1 MSRKYA
7 RRKAIIRRRIFLSV
21 TALVLVLVIATVV
34 FVVKMATS
42 GDKKDKENSKPTSS
56 SSNISSSS
64 KVTSS
69 EESKPQY
76 VTLGDY
82 TLDAT
87 YTELLLVN
95 GKNPLPKDYN
105 YEGNLVTIPQK
116 YLKGE
121 LNQIDKNVWPYLQ
134 AMFDNARKE
143 GIDIGCWSPYRSYNT
158 QKWLFQR
165 KINALIDS
173 GTPKSEAEDK
183 AATIVARPGTSEHH
197 TGLAL
202 DINSASS
209 SFEKTE
215 AYKWLT
221 ENAEDYGFVMRYSKE
236 KQEITGVIHESWHWR
251 FVGINAAKEMNKLGY
266 CLEEYVEYKNK

>member
-34 FVVKMATS
+34 FVVKMAKS

-95 GKNPLPKDYN
+95 GKNPLPQDYN

>member
-95 GKNPLPKDYN
+95 GKNPLPQDYN